1 MAVQMDIQI
10 AENLSESTEE
20 PPPSSQLKVW
30 AQAAWQGDVGDEPVV
45 SLRIVSPVESQQ
57 LNNDYRGK
65 NKPTNVLSFPMQMDE
80 TFVAAEDMPAEEQEE
95 ILMSESM
102 LGDLVICSD
111 VVDQEAQQQSKK
123 REAHWA
129 HMVVHGMLHLQ
140 GYDHIEETQAQQMEQ
155 LETRIMQNLGF
166 SDPYQINTSEIITS
180 SSKKSP
186 VMEPKS

>member
-30 AQAAWQGDVGDEPVV
+30 AQAAWQGDAGDEPVV
-45 SLRIVSPVESQQ
+45 SLRIVGPVESQQ

-65 NKPTNVLSFPMQMDE
+65 NKPTNVLSFPMQMEE
-80 TFVAAEDMPAEEQEE
+80 TFVIAEDVPAEEQEE
-95 ILMSESM
+95 ILMPESM

-111 VVDQEAQQQSKK
+111 VVEHEAQQQSKK

-155 LETRIMQNLGF
+155 LETQIMQNLGF
-166 SDPYQINTSEIITS
+166 SDPYQIKPSEITTS